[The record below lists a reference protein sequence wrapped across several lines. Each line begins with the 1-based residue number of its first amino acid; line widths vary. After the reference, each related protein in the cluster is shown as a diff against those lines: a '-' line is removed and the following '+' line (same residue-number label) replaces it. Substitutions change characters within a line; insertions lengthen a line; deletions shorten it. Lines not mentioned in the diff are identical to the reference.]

1 LSHSELLLIL
11 LGEVEISKFINENF
25 RSLGV
30 LPTANVIGLISQAL
44 PDIVSMPSLFV
55 LRKDRLDKF
64 EAVATLALASDS
76 DVDAGQIMGFLQDGH
91 RVFGERKI
99 DDAEFITQFKIK
111 NQERARWLFDKNKL
125 IRQNI
130 EYSLNENYAWGNP
143 IPNQDQ
149 RFQEF
154 QAPPAHAIPQNRRSE
169 NLRPSNAHSPG
180 NPLVQERLEREE
192 QDRKYKE
199 LIREN
204 ENAEKERVLKV
215 MEQKAKS
222 DQEAAQKLQ
231 TAQSKDRLREGFKI
245 EPSPGDNVLTCGF
258 RLPNGSKIN
267 RRFLKISKL
276 QELHDF
282 VWIQEDIGFEEENPK
297 FDLLN
302 GFPRGPISDLTQT
315 LGEKFPT
322 GKQELF
328 LVNPK

>member
-1 LSHSELLLIL
+1 
-11 LGEVEISKFINENF
+11 
-25 RSLGV
+25 
-30 LPTANVIGLISQAL
+30 
-44 PDIVSMPSLFV
+44 
-55 LRKDRLDKF
+55 
-64 EAVATLALASDS
+64 
-76 DVDAGQIMGFLQDGH
+76 
-91 RVFGERKI
+91 
-99 DDAEFITQFKIK
+99 
-111 NQERARWLFDKNKL
+111 
-125 IRQNI
+125 
-130 EYSLNENYAWGNP
+130 
-143 IPNQDQ
+143 
-149 RFQEF
+149 
-154 QAPPAHAIPQNRRSE
+154 
-169 NLRPSNAHSPG
+169 
-180 NPLVQERLEREE
+180 LEREE

-199 LIREN
+199 LIMEN

-231 TAQSKDRLREGFKI
+231 TAQLKDRLSEGFKI

-282 VWIQEDIGFEEENPK
+282 VWIQENIGFEEENPK

-302 GFPRGPISDLTQT
+302 GFPRGPISDLGQT

-322 GKQELF
+322 GKKELF